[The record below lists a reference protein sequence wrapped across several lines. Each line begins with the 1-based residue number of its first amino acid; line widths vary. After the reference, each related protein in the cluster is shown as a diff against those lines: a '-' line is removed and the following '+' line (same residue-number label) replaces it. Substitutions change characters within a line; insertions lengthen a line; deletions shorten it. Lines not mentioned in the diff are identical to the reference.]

1 MSSDRTYDVTVVK
14 HRETTKQAKLIALRA
29 KERIK
34 RKVEFLETTFEI
46 EKNALTK
53 WRSWSTKSCGTSG
66 VIIIIVISSLFNVDV
81 S

>member
-14 HRETTKQAKLIALRA
+14 HRGTTKQAKLIALRA

-53 WRSWSTKSCGTSG
+53 
-66 VIIIIVISSLFNVDV
+66 
-81 S
+81 